1 MKKLFFA
8 GAIAALLL
16 AACGD
21 EESKVEEKNNE
32 VATGQTSTQA
42 DWKSEI
48 NKIASNSDAV
58 ADKYNAIEAYMMSY
72 RDRIT
77 DAEVKQFTSDI
88 IDDYK
93 SRKYLSELTNHERML
108 TNIFKSY
115 IVSEK
120 SKDQA
125 TIDFAFDYFQNMKY
139 TYRGVDAVYSDAVK
153 ANEGQ
158 MDKALKQIK

>member
-1 MKKLFFA
+1 
-8 GAIAALLL
+8 
-16 AACGD
+16 
-21 EESKVEEKNNE
+21 
-32 VATGQTSTQA
+32 
-42 DWKSEI
+42 
-48 NKIASNSDAV
+48 
-58 ADKYNAIEAYMMSY
+58 MMSY

>member
-1 MKKLFFA
+1 MWRWRIQSW
-8 GAIAALLL
+8 G
-16 AACGD
+16 
-21 EESKVEEKNNE
+21 KNNE